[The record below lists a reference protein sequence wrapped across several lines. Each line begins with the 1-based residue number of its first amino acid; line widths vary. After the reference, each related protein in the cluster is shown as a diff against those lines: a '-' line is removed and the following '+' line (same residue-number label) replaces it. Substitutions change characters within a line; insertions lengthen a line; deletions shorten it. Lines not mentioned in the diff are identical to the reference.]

1 MAIIA
6 INQAWRDKSG
16 VPVSAA
22 ICSGERITGA
32 DLRSRLLLRDF
43 VEAVP
48 TNVSQHLKFRKEN
61 FVYQH
66 DVAFMWPNHDVVN
79 AVSPDD
85 RIRVRRA
92 RIHSFDFSFPLYVVE
107 AVRPNMPRIT
117 HQ

>member
-16 VPVSAA
+16 VPVIAA

-32 DLRSRLLLRDF
+32 SACPRLLLRDF

-48 TNVSQHLKFRKEN
+48 TNVSQDLKFRKET
-61 FVYQH
+61 FVYHH
-66 DVAFMWPNHDVVN
+66 DVALMWPNHDVVN

-85 RIRVRRA
+85 RIRIRRA
-92 RIHSFDFSFPLYVVE
+92 RIHSLDFSFPLYVVE
-107 AVRPNMPRIT
+107 AVRPNVPGIT